1 MLTGL
6 LGGAA
11 TISIWFMFIYAIFT
25 SILLCNCCA
34 CSLTWKKW
42 LGMFDLVVFRFISII
57 CTGLAIGQLNAFK
70 EEHLGQND
78 DFTKAVEEIIDKA
91 VAAITLTL
99 VTQIFGL
106 LTTLWWTYVVF
117 SPEVK
122 YEEPKVELNNV

>member
-1 MLTGL
+1 
-6 LGGAA
+6 
-11 TISIWFMFIYAIFT
+11 
-25 SILLCNCCA
+25 
-34 CSLTWKKW
+34 
-42 LGMFDLVVFRFISII
+42 MFDLVVFRFISII